1 MLTGG
6 GCRRSKSARSIW
18 RTCQVAMQG
27 DGSAVTKAILPASDL
42 TALGLGESNNRYMM
56 ESRAGPL

>member
-1 MLTGG
+1 
-6 GCRRSKSARSIW
+6 
-18 RTCQVAMQG
+18 MQG

-42 TALGLGESNNRYMM
+42 TALGLGDSNNRYMM